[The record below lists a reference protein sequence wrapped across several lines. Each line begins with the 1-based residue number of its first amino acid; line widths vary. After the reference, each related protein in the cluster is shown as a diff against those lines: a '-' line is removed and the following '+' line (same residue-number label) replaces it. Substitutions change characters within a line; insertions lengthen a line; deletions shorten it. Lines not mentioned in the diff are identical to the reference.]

1 MKKKNPM
8 IYSVVEQTKDNQ
20 RKYEVRMF
28 LHGKEINLVG
38 GFEMTIGAFTDILY
52 SHEEIL
58 AAIKKYK
65 LKEDV
70 L

>member
-20 RKYEVRMF
+20 RKYEIKMF
-28 LHGKEINLVG
+28 LGKKEINLVG
-38 GFEMTIGAFTDILY
+38 GFEMTVGAFGEDPLY
-52 SHEEIL
+52 SREEIL

-65 LKEDV
+65 GLM
-70 L
+70 

>member
-8 IYSVVEQTKDNQ
+8 IYSVVEQVKDGS

-38 GFEMTIGAFTDILY
+38 GFEMTVGAFTDILY
-52 SHEEIL
+52 SREEIDL
-58 AAIKKYK
+58 AIKKYK
-65 LKEDV
+65 GLM
-70 L
+70 

>member
-1 MKKKNPM
+1 MKKNPM

-28 LHGKEINLVG
+28 LGKKEINLVG
-38 GFEMTIGAFTDILY
+38 GFEMTVGAFTDILY
-52 SHEEIL
+52 SREEIL

-65 LKEDV
+65 GLM
-70 L
+70 

>member
-1 MKKKNPM
+1 MKKNPM

-28 LHGKEINLVG
+28 LGKKEINLVG
-38 GFEMTIGAFTDILY
+38 GFEMTVGAFTDILY
-52 SHEEIL
+52 SREEIL

-65 LKEDV
+65 GLI
-70 L
+70 

>member
-1 MKKKNPM
+1 MKKNPM

-28 LHGKEINLVG
+28 LGKKEINLVG
-38 GFEMTIGAFTDILY
+38 DFALTVGAFGAELLY
-52 SHEEIL
+52 SREEIL

-65 LKEDV
+65 GLM
-70 L
+70 